1 MNQSET
7 SAGGSQT
14 DTGGIGG
21 HPRGLTTLFFTE
33 MWERL
38 SYYGM
43 RSFLVLFMTA
53 SVATGGLGLTTAVAA
68 RVYGLYTASVYL
80 ASLPGGWV
88 ADRILGLRKA
98 VLWGGIA
105 IMLGHFTLI
114 IHSDAT
120 FYTGLILIVIG
131 TGLLKPN
138 ISALVGEL
146 YDRDDPRKDS
156 GFSLYY
162 MGINLGAFMA
172 PLICGTLAQ
181 NVGWHW
187 GFGAAGVGMMFGLIQ
202 YTLTANRLGQAGKA
216 PEKNLD
222 EPQSV
227 GLSISGLLWLGGVAM
242 ILIAMAGDLVFGLEL
257 SQLQRFVILLTGSAV
272 FMASLYVGGNFD
284 VTEKKR
290 GVSIFFLFLV
300 AALFWAGFE
309 QAGSSLTLFADR
321 MTGNTVAGTE
331 FPSSWYQSLNPIF
344 IILLAPV
351 FSWLWIKMGSKQP
364 SSPAK
369 FSLGLV
375 GVGAGFVI
383 MVFAAQNAAADG
395 GSLVSPG
402 WLFTTYLLHT
412 LGELCLSPVGLSVMT
427 KLAPQRIVGQIMGVW
442 FLAAAIGNYMGGE
455 IAGLF
460 ESLPLPQLFGAVAAV
475 NLAVAVVVIGLAPLV
490 KKQMGGV
497 R

>member
-1 MNQSET
+1 MIDNET
-7 SAGGSQT
+7 SLR
-14 DTGGIGG
+14 DRGGIGG

-43 RSFLVLFMTA
+43 RSFLTLFMTA
-53 SVATGGLGLTTAVAA
+53 SLATGGMAMTTATAA

-80 ASLPGGWV
+80 AALPGGWI

-98 VLWGGIA
+98 VMWGGIA
-105 IMLGHFTLI
+105 IMAGHFTLVFQ
-114 IHSDAT
+114 SDTT
-120 FYTGLILIVIG
+120 FYIGLVLIVIG

-146 YDRDDPRKDS
+146 YERDDPRKDS

-162 MGINLGAFMA
+162 MGINLGAFLA
-172 PLICGTLAQ
+172 PFICGTLAQ
-181 NVGWHW
+181 RVGWHW
-187 GFGAAGVGMMFGLIQ
+187 GFGAAGVGMLFGLIQ
-202 YTLTANRLGQAGKA
+202 YYLMANRLGEAGKA
-216 PEKNLD
+216 PAKTEG
-222 EPQSV
+222 E
-227 GLSISGLLWLGGVAM
+227 GLFEFSFGGMLWLLGVAL
-242 ILIAMAGDLVFGLEL
+242 ILIAMAGDLVFGLDL
-257 SQLQRFVILLTGSAV
+257 SQLQRFVILLTGSTI
-272 FMASLYVGGNFD
+272 FMASLYVGGKFD
-284 VTEKKR
+284 ATEKKR

-321 MTGNTVAGTE
+321 MTDNTIFGFA
-331 FPSSWYQSLNPIF
+331 FPSTWYQALNPIF
-344 IILLAPV
+344 IVLLAPI
-351 FSWLWIKMGSKQP
+351 FSWLWLKLGSKQP

-375 GVGAGFVI
+375 GVGAGFVVMMFGARYI
-383 MVFAAQNAAADG
+383 VGDD
-395 GSLVSPG
+395 SLVSPG
-402 WLFTTYLLHT
+402 WLFMTYLLHT

-427 KLAPQRIVGQIMGVW
+427 KLSPQRIVGQIMGVW
-442 FLAAAIGNYMGGE
+442 FLAASIGSYIGGE
-455 IAGLF
+455 IASLF
-460 ESLPLPQLFGAVAAV
+460 ESLPLPQLFGTVAAV
-475 NLAVAVVVIGLAPLV
+475 NIGMALLVIAVAPLV

>member
-1 MNQSET
+1 MNVRET
-7 SAGGSQT
+7 PASGAPR

-53 SVATGGLGLTTAVAA
+53 SAAAGGLGLNAA
-68 RVYGLYTASVYL
+68 IAGRIYGLYTASVYL
-80 ASLPGGWV
+80 AALPGGWV

-105 IMLGHFTLI
+105 IMAGHFTLI
-114 IHSDAT
+114 IHSEAT
-120 FYTGLILIVIG
+120 FYTGLALIVIG

-138 ISALVGEL
+138 ISALVGAL

-156 GFSLYY
+156 GYSLYY
-162 MGINLGAFMA
+162 MGINLGAFIA
-172 PLICGTLAQ
+172 PLVCGTLAQ
-181 NVGWHW
+181 RVGWHW
-187 GFGAAGVGMMFGLIQ
+187 GFGAAGVGMLFGVIQ
-202 YTLTANRLGQAGKA
+202 YTLTANRLGKAGQE
-216 PEKNLD
+216 PEKATQQA
-222 EPQSV
+222 ES
-227 GLSISGLLWLGGVAM
+227 GLSMGGALWLLGIG
-242 ILIAMAGDLVFGLEL
+242 LIVLAMAGDLLFGLEM
-257 SQLQRFVILLTGSAV
+257 SQLQRFVVLLTGSSIFIA
-272 FMASLYVGGNFD
+272 ALYVGGGFSA
-284 VTEKKR
+284 TEKKR
-290 GVSIFFLFLV
+290 GFSVYFLFLV

-321 MTGNTVAGTE
+321 MSDNEILGTE
-331 FPSSWYQSLNPIF
+331 FPSTWYQSLNAIF
-344 IILLAPV
+344 IVILAPV
-351 FSWLWIKMGSKQP
+351 FSWLWIKMDDKQP

-375 GVGAGFVI
+375 GVGLGFVI
-383 MVFAAQNAAADG
+383 MVLAAQRAATGD
-395 GSLVSPG
+395 LVSPG

-427 KLAPQRIVGQIMGVW
+427 KLAPDRIVGQIMGVW
-442 FLAAAIGNYMGGE
+442 FLAASIGSFIGGE
-455 IAGLF
+455 IAALF
-460 ESLPLPQLFGAVAAV
+460 ETLPLPQLFGAVAAV
-475 NLAVAVVVIGLAPLV
+475 NLGVAVLVIAATPLV

-497 R
+497 H

>member
-1 MNQSET
+1 MNESET
-7 SAGGSQT
+7 SAGGVQR

-43 RSFLVLFMTA
+43 RSFLVLFLTA
-53 SVATGGLGLTTAVAA
+53 SAATGGLGLTTAVAT

-80 ASLPGGWV
+80 ACLPGGWV
-88 ADRILGLRKA
+88 ADRLIGLRKA

-105 IMLGHFTLI
+105 IMAGHFTLVNQSETAVYI
-114 IHSDAT
+114 
-120 FYTGLILIVIG
+120 GLILIVIG

-146 YDRDDPRKDS
+146 YERNDPRKDS

-162 MGINLGAFMA
+162 MGINLGAFLA

-181 NVGWHW
+181 KVGWHW
-187 GFGAAGVGMMFGLIQ
+187 GFGAAGVGMLFGLIQ

-216 PEKNLD
+216 PAPGQKTEFSFSGVLWFLG
-222 EPQSV
+222 V
-227 GLSISGLLWLGGVAM
+227 GL

-257 SQLQRFVILLTGSAV
+257 SQLQRFVILLAGSTV
-272 FMASLYVGGNFD
+272 FMVALYVGGNFD
-284 VTEKKR
+284 ATEKKR
-290 GVSIFFLFLV
+290 GISIFVLFLV

-321 MTGNTVAGTE
+321 MTDNALLGMP
-331 FPSSWYQSLNPIF
+331 FPSTWFQSLNPVF
-344 IILLAPV
+344 IVLLAPV
-351 FSWLWIKMGSKQP
+351 FSWLWIRMGSKQP
-364 SSPAK
+364 SSPMK

-375 GVGAGFVI
+375 GVGLGFIV
-383 MVFAAQNAAADG
+383 MMFAARLVTGDD
-395 GSLVSPG
+395 SLVSPG
-402 WLFTTYLLHT
+402 WLFATYLLHT

-427 KLAPQRIVGQIMGVW
+427 KLAPQKIVGQIMGVW
-442 FLAAAIGNYMGGE
+442 FLAASIGNYIGGE

-460 ESLPLPQLFGAVAAV
+460 ESLPLPQLFGTVAAI
-475 NLAVAVVVIGLAPLV
+475 NIGVAVLVIALAPLV

>member
-1 MNQSET
+1 
-7 SAGGSQT
+7 
-14 DTGGIGG
+14 
-21 HPRGLTTLFFTE
+21 
-33 MWERL
+33 
-38 SYYGM
+38 M
-43 RSFLVLFMTA
+43 RSFLVLFLTA
-53 SVATGGLGLTTAVAA
+53 SAAAGGLGLTTAVAA

-80 ASLPGGWV
+80 AALPGGWI
-88 ADRILGLRKA
+88 ADRLIGLRKA

-105 IMLGHFTLI
+105 IMAGHFTLV
-114 IHSDAT
+114 IHSEIAV
-120 FYTGLILIVIG
+120 YTGLILIVIG

-146 YDRDDPRKDS
+146 YDKDDPRKDS

-162 MGINLGAFMA
+162 MGINLGAFFA

-181 NVGWHW
+181 RVGWHW
-187 GFGAAGVGMMFGLIQ
+187 GFGAAGVGMLFGVIQ
-202 YTLTANRLGQAGKA
+202 YTLTANRLGQAGQA
-216 PEKNLD
+216 PAPGQKTEFSFSGMLWLLG
-222 EPQSV
+222 V
-227 GLSISGLLWLGGVAM
+227 GL
-242 ILIAMAGDLVFGLEL
+242 ILIAMAGDLVFDLEM
-257 SQLQRFVILLTGSAV
+257 SQLQRFVILLAGSAV

-284 VTEKKR
+284 ATEKKR
-290 GVSIFFLFLV
+290 GISIFFLFLV

-321 MTGNTVAGTE
+321 MTDNNLFGMP
-331 FPSSWYQSLNPIF
+331 FPSTWFQSLNPIF

-351 FSWLWIKMGSKQP
+351 FSWLWIKMGRKQP
-364 SSPAK
+364 SSPMK
-369 FSLGLV
+369 FALGLV
-375 GVGAGFVI
+375 GVGLGFIV
-383 MVFAAQNAAADG
+383 MMFAARYITGDD
-395 GSLVSPG
+395 SLVSPG

-442 FLAAAIGNYMGGE
+442 FLAASIGSYIGGE

-460 ESLPLPQLFGAVAAV
+460 ETLPLPQLFGAVAAI
-475 NLAVAVVVIGLAPLV
+475 NLAVAVVVIAATPLV

>member
-1 MNQSET
+1 MNESDT
-7 SAGGSQT
+7 SAGGT
-14 DTGGIGG
+14 PLDTGGIGG

-53 SVATGGLGLTTAVAA
+53 SVATGGLGLTTVAA
-68 RVYGLYTASVYL
+68 TRIYGLYTASVYL
-80 ASLPGGWV
+80 AALPGGWI
-88 ADRILGLRKA
+88 ADRFLGLRRA

-105 IMLGHFTLI
+105 IMAGHFTLVI
-114 IHSDAT
+114 QSERT
-120 FYTGLILIVIG
+120 FYIGLALIVIG
-131 TGLLKPN
+131 TGLLKGN

-146 YDRDDPRKDS
+146 YEKDDPRKDS

-162 MGINLGAFMA
+162 MGINLGAFLA

-202 YTLTANRLGQAGKA
+202 YTLTANRLGQAGMA
-216 PEKNLD
+216 PEKNRD
-222 EPQSV
+222 APRG
-227 GLSISGLLWLGGVAM
+227 GLSIGGLLWLAGVAL
-242 ILIAMAGDLVFGLEL
+242 ILIAMAGDLVFGLDL

-321 MTGNTVAGTE
+321 MTGNSVAGTE
-331 FPSSWYQSLNPIF
+331 FPSTWYQSLNPIF

-351 FSWLWIKMGSKQP
+351 FSWLWIKMGSRQP

-375 GVGAGFVI
+375 GVGAGFII
-383 MVFAAQNAAADG
+383 MVFAAQRAAADG

-475 NLAVAVVVIGLAPLV
+475 NLGVAVLVIAITPLV

>member
-1 MNQSET
+1 MDAPQ
-7 SAGGSQT
+7 G
-14 DTGGIGG
+14 
-21 HPRGLTTLFFTE
+21 
-33 MWERL
+33 RL
-38 SYYGM
+38 S
-43 RSFLVLFMTA
+43 
-53 SVATGGLGLTTAVAA
+53 
-68 RVYGLYTASVYL
+68 
-80 ASLPGGWV
+80 
-88 ADRILGLRKA
+88 
-98 VLWGGIA
+98 
-105 IMLGHFTLI
+105 
-114 IHSDAT
+114 
-120 FYTGLILIVIG
+120 
-131 TGLLKPN
+131 
-138 ISALVGEL
+138 
-146 YDRDDPRKDS
+146 
-156 GFSLYY
+156 
-162 MGINLGAFMA
+162 MG
-172 PLICGTLAQ
+172 
-181 NVGWHW
+181 
-187 GFGAAGVGMMFGLIQ
+187 
-202 YTLTANRLGQAGKA
+202 
-216 PEKNLD
+216 
-222 EPQSV
+222 
-227 GLSISGLLWLGGVAM
+227 GLLWLAGVAM
-242 ILIAMAGDLVFGLEL
+242 ILIAMAGDLVFGLDL

-284 VTEKKR
+284 ATEKKR

-321 MTGNTVAGTE
+321 MTGNSVAGAE
-331 FPSSWYQSLNPIF
+331 FPSTWYQSLNPIF

-375 GVGAGFVI
+375 GVGVGFVI
-383 MVFAAQNAAADG
+383 MVFAAQRAAADG
-395 GSLVSPG
+395 GALVSPG

-460 ESLPLPQLFGAVAAV
+460 ESLPLPQLFGAVAGV
-475 NLAVAVVVIGLAPLV
+475 NLAVAVVVIALTPLV

>member
-1 MNQSET
+1 MNESET
-7 SAGGSQT
+7 SVGGSRQ

-43 RSFLVLFMTA
+43 RSFLTLFMTA
-53 SVATGGLGLTTAVAA
+53 SLASGGLAMTTAVAA

-80 ASLPGGWV
+80 ASLPGGWI

-98 VLWGGIA
+98 VLWGGVA
-105 IMLGHFTLI
+105 IMAGHFTLV
-114 IHSDAT
+114 IHSEAT
-120 FYTGLILIVIG
+120 FYTGLVLIVIG

-146 YDRDDPRKDS
+146 YERDDPRKDS

-162 MGINLGAFMA
+162 MGINLGAFLA

-181 NVGWHW
+181 RVGWHW
-187 GFGAAGVGMMFGLIQ
+187 GFGAAGVGMLFGLIQ
-202 YTLTANRLGQAGKA
+202 YSLTANRLGEAGKA
-216 PEKNLD
+216 PAKTEAGFEFSFGGMLWLLG
-222 EPQSV
+222 V
-227 GLSISGLLWLGGVAM
+227 GLIV
-242 ILIAMAGDLVFGLEL
+242 IAMAGDLVFGMDL
-257 SQLQRFVILLTGSAV
+257 SQLQRFVILLAGSTI
-272 FMASLYVGGNFD
+272 FMVSLYVGGNFD
-284 VTEKKR
+284 ATEKKR

-321 MTGNTVAGTE
+321 MTDNAMFGMT
-331 FPSSWYQSLNPIF
+331 FPSTWYQSLNPIF

-351 FSWLWIKMGSKQP
+351 FSWLWIKLGSKQP

-375 GVGAGFVI
+375 GVGAGFVV
-383 MVFAAQNAAADG
+383 MMFAAQYVTGDD
-395 GSLVSPG
+395 SLVSPG
-402 WLFTTYLLHT
+402 WLFATYLLHT

-427 KLAPQRIVGQIMGVW
+427 KLAPQKIVGQIMGVW
-442 FLAAAIGNYMGGE
+442 FLAASIGSYIGGE
-455 IAGLF
+455 IASLF
-460 ESLPLPQLFGAVAAV
+460 ESLPLPELFGTVAAV
-475 NLAVAVVVIGLAPLV
+475 NLGVAVLVIAAAPLV
-490 KKQMGGV
+490 KRQMGGV
-497 R
+497 H

>member
-1 MNQSET
+1 MNENES
-7 SAGGSQT
+7 SVGGT
-14 DTGGIGG
+14 PRDTGGIGG

-53 SVATGGLGLTTAVAA
+53 SVAAGGLGLTTAVAA

-105 IMLGHFTLI
+105 IMMGHFTLI
-114 IHSDAT
+114 IHSDVT

-146 YDRDDPRKDS
+146 YERDDPRKDS

-162 MGINLGAFMA
+162 MGINLGAFIA
-172 PLICGTLAQ
+172 PLVCGTLAQ

-202 YTLTANRLGQAGKA
+202 YTLTANRLGEAGKA
-216 PEKNLD
+216 PEKNTD
-222 EPQSV
+222 AAE
-227 GLSISGLLWLGGVAM
+227 GGISMGGLLWLGGLAM
-242 ILIAMAGDLVFGLEL
+242 IVIAMAGDLVFGLNL
-257 SQLQRFVILLTGSAV
+257 SQLQRFLILLTGSAV
-272 FMASLYVGGNFD
+272 FMASLYVGGNFNA
-284 VTEKKR
+284 TEKKR
-290 GVSIFFLFLV
+290 GISIFFLFLV

-321 MTGNTVAGTE
+321 MTDNSIGSTE
-331 FPSSWYQSLNPIF
+331 FPSTWYQSLNPIF

-351 FSWLWIKMGSKQP
+351 FSWMWIKMGSKQP

-383 MVFAAQNAAADG
+383 MVFAAQRAAAG
-395 GSLVSPG
+395 GGLLVSPG

-427 KLAPQRIVGQIMGVW
+427 KLAPQKIVGQIMGVW

-460 ESLPLPQLFGAVAAV
+460 ETLPLPQLFGAVAAI
-475 NLAVAVVVIGLAPLV
+475 NIGVAVVVIALAPLV

>member
-1 MNQSET
+1 MTDNQPSVNG
-7 SAGGSQT
+7 SAR

-80 ASLPGGWV
+80 ASLPGGWI
-88 ADRILGLRKA
+88 ADRVIGLRKA

-105 IMLGHFTLI
+105 IMAGHFTLAVP
-114 IHSDAT
+114 STSA
-120 FYTGLILIVIG
+120 FYIGLVLIVIG

-138 ISALVGEL
+138 ISAMVGEL

-162 MGINLGAFMA
+162 MGINLGAFLA
-172 PLICGTLAQ
+172 PLVCGTLAQ

-187 GFGAAGVGMMFGLIQ
+187 GFGAAGVGMLFGLIQ
-202 YTLTANRLGQAGKA
+202 YTLTANRLGEAGKV
-216 PEKNLD
+216 PEKSAGGFQF
-222 EPQSV
+222 EVS
-227 GLSISGLLWLGGVAM
+227 LGGVLWLVGVSL
-242 ILIAMAGDLVFGLEL
+242 IVIAMAGDLIFGLDL
-257 SQLQRFVILLTGSAV
+257 SQLQRFVVLLLGSAV
-272 FMASLYVGGNFD
+272 FMVSLYVGGNFD
-284 VTEKKR
+284 AKEKKR
-290 GVSIFFLFLV
+290 GISIFFLFLV

-321 MTGNTVAGTE
+321 MTGNNFLGME
-331 FPSSWYQSLNPIF
+331 FPSSWYQTLNPIY

-351 FSWLWIKMGSKQP
+351 FSWMWIKLGDKQP
-364 SSPAK
+364 SSPGK

-375 GVGAGFVI
+375 GVGLGFVV
-383 MVFAAQNAAADG
+383 MVIAAQQVAG
-395 GSLVSPG
+395 GNLVSPG
-402 WLFTTYLLHT
+402 WLIATYLLHT

-427 KLAPQRIVGQIMGVW
+427 KLAPQKIGGQIMGVW

-460 ESLPLPQLFGAVAAV
+460 ESLPLPELFGSVAAI
-475 NLAVAVVVIGLAPLV
+475 NIGVAVVVIALTPLV
-490 KKQMGGV
+490 KRQMGGV

>member
-1 MNQSET
+1 MTDNPTPTDAET
-7 SAGGSQT
+7 L

-53 SVATGGLGLTTAVAA
+53 SVATGGLGLSTAMAA

-80 ASLPGGWV
+80 ASLPGGWI
-88 ADRILGLRKA
+88 ADRVLGLRKS

-105 IMLGHFTLI
+105 IMLGHFTLAVP
-114 IHSDAT
+114 SET
-120 FYTGLILIVIG
+120 GFYIGLILIVIG

-146 YDRDDPRKDS
+146 YDKDDPRKDS

-162 MGINLGAFMA
+162 MGINLGAFLA
-172 PLICGTLAQ
+172 PLVCGTLAQ
-181 NVGWHW
+181 TVGWHW
-187 GFGAAGVGMMFGLIQ
+187 GFGAAGVGMLFGLVQ
-202 YTLTANRLGQAGKA
+202 YVLTGNRLGKAGKK
-216 PEKNLD
+216 PEKTAREGGFSL
-222 EPQSV
+222 SFGGVLWLIGV
-227 GLSISGLLWLGGVAM
+227 GL

-257 SQLQRFVILLTGSAV
+257 SQLQRFVVLLVGSAV
-272 FMASLYVGGNFD
+272 FMASLYVGGNFSA
-284 VTEKKR
+284 TEKKR
-290 GVSIFFLFLV
+290 GFSIFFLFLV

-321 MTGNTVAGTE
+321 MTANTALGME

-344 IILLAPV
+344 ILIFAPV
-351 FSWLWIKMGSKQP
+351 FSWLWIKMGHKQP

-369 FSLGLV
+369 FSLGV
-375 GVGAGFVI
+375 IGVGLGFVI
-383 MVFAAQNAAADG
+383 MVFAAQRASAG
-395 GSLVSPG
+395 LVSPN
-402 WLFTTYLLHT
+402 WLLTTYLLHT

-427 KLAPQRIVGQIMGVW
+427 KLSPQRIVGQIMGVW

-455 IAGLF
+455 IVGLF
-460 ESLPLPQLFGAVAAV
+460 EALPLPQLFGSVAGV
-475 NLAVAVVVIGLAPLV
+475 NLGVAVLVIALTPLV
-490 KKQMGGV
+490 KRQMGGV

>member
-1 MNQSET
+1 MNENES
-7 SAGGSQT
+7 SVGGT
-14 DTGGIGG
+14 PRDTGGIGG

-53 SVATGGLGLTTAVAA
+53 SVAAGGLGLTTAVAA

-98 VLWGGIA
+98 VLWGGVA
-105 IMLGHFTLI
+105 IMMGHFTLI
-114 IHSDAT
+114 IHSDVT

-146 YDRDDPRKDS
+146 YERDDPRKDS

-162 MGINLGAFMA
+162 MGINLGAFIA
-172 PLICGTLAQ
+172 PLVCGTLAQ

-202 YTLTANRLGQAGKA
+202 YTLTANRLGEAGKA
-216 PEKNLD
+216 PEKNAD
-222 EPQSV
+222 AAE
-227 GLSISGLLWLGGVAM
+227 GGISMGGLLWLGGLAM
-242 ILIAMAGDLVFGLEL
+242 IIIAMAGDLVFGLNL
-257 SQLQRFVILLTGSAV
+257 SQLQRFLILLTGSAV
-272 FMASLYVGGNFD
+272 FMASLYVGGNFNA
-284 VTEKKR
+284 TEKKR
-290 GVSIFFLFLV
+290 GISIFFLFLV

-321 MTGNTVAGTE
+321 MTDNSIGSTE
-331 FPSSWYQSLNPIF
+331 FPSTWYQSLNPIF

-351 FSWLWIKMGSKQP
+351 FSWMWIKMGSKQP

-383 MVFAAQNAAADG
+383 MVFAAQRAAAG
-395 GSLVSPG
+395 GGLLVSPG

-427 KLAPQRIVGQIMGVW
+427 KLAPQKIVGQIMGVW

-460 ESLPLPQLFGAVAAV
+460 ETLPLPQLFGTVAAI
-475 NLAVAVVVIGLAPLV
+475 NIGVAVVVIALAPLV

>member
-1 MNQSET
+1 MNESET
-7 SAGGSQT
+7 SVGGGQR

-43 RSFLVLFMTA
+43 RSFLVLFLTA
-53 SVATGGLGLTTAVAA
+53 SAATGGLGLTTAVAT

-80 ASLPGGWV
+80 ACLPGGWI
-88 ADRILGLRKA
+88 ADRLIGLRKA

-105 IMLGHFTLI
+105 IMAGHFTLVI
-114 IHSDAT
+114 QAESAVYI
-120 FYTGLILIVIG
+120 GLILIVIG

-146 YDRDDPRKDS
+146 YERDDPRKDS

-162 MGINLGAFMA
+162 MGINLGAFLA

-181 NVGWHW
+181 KVGWHW
-187 GFGAAGVGMMFGLIQ
+187 GFGAAGVGMLFGLIQ
-202 YTLTANRLGQAGKA
+202 YTLTANRLGQAGEA
-216 PEKNLD
+216 PAPGQKTEFSFGGVLWFVG
-222 EPQSV
+222 V
-227 GLSISGLLWLGGVAM
+227 GL
-242 ILIAMAGDLVFGLEL
+242 ILIAMAGDLVFGLDL
-257 SQLQRFVILLTGSAV
+257 SQLQRFVLLLAGSTV
-272 FMASLYVGGNFD
+272 FMMSLYVGGNFD
-284 VTEKKR
+284 ATEKKR
-290 GVSIFFLFLV
+290 GISIFFLFLV

-321 MTGNTVAGTE
+321 MTNNTMLGMP
-331 FPSSWYQSLNPIF
+331 FPSTWFQSLNPVF
-344 IILLAPV
+344 IVLLAPV
-351 FSWLWIKMGSKQP
+351 FSWLWIRLGKKQP
-364 SSPAK
+364 SSPMK

-375 GVGAGFVI
+375 GVGLGFVV
-383 MVFAAQNAAADG
+383 MMFAARLVTGDD
-395 GSLVSPG
+395 SLVSPG
-402 WLFTTYLLHT
+402 WLFMTFLLHT

-427 KLAPQRIVGQIMGVW
+427 KLAPQKIVGQIMGVW
-442 FLAAAIGNYMGGE
+442 FLAASIGSYIGGE

-460 ESLPLPQLFGAVAAV
+460 ESLPLPQLFGTVAAI
-475 NLAVAVVVIGLAPLV
+475 NIGVAVLVIVVTPLV

>member
-1 MNQSET
+1 MNESET
-7 SAGGSQT
+7 SVDGT
-14 DTGGIGG
+14 PRDTGGFGG

-43 RSFLVLFMTA
+43 RSFLVLFLTA
-53 SVATGGLGLTTAVAA
+53 SAAAGGLGLTTAVAA

-80 ASLPGGWV
+80 AALPGGWI
-88 ADRILGLRKA
+88 ADRLIGLRKA

-105 IMLGHFTLI
+105 IMAGHFTLV
-114 IHSDAT
+114 IHSEIAV
-120 FYTGLILIVIG
+120 YTGLILIVIG

-146 YDRDDPRKDS
+146 YDKDDPRKDS

-162 MGINLGAFMA
+162 MGINLGAFFA

-181 NVGWHW
+181 RVGWHW
-187 GFGAAGVGMMFGLIQ
+187 GFGAAGVGMLFGVIQ
-202 YTLTANRLGQAGKA
+202 YTLTANRLGQAGQA
-216 PEKNLD
+216 PAPGQKTEFSFSGMLWLLG
-222 EPQSV
+222 V
-227 GLSISGLLWLGGVAM
+227 GL
-242 ILIAMAGDLVFGLEL
+242 ILIAMAGDLVFDLEM
-257 SQLQRFVILLTGSAV
+257 SQLQRFVILLAGSAV

-284 VTEKKR
+284 ATEKKR
-290 GVSIFFLFLV
+290 GISIFFLFLV

-321 MTGNTVAGTE
+321 MTDNNLFGMP
-331 FPSSWYQSLNPIF
+331 FPSTWFQSLNPIF

-351 FSWLWIKMGSKQP
+351 FSWLWIKMGRKQP
-364 SSPAK
+364 SSPMK
-369 FSLGLV
+369 FALGLV
-375 GVGAGFVI
+375 GVGLGFIV
-383 MVFAAQNAAADG
+383 MMFAARYITGDD
-395 GSLVSPG
+395 SLVSPG

-442 FLAAAIGNYMGGE
+442 FLAASIGSYIGGE

-460 ESLPLPQLFGAVAAV
+460 ETLPLPQLFGAVAAI
-475 NLAVAVVVIGLAPLV
+475 NLAVAVVVIAATPLV

>member
-1 MNQSET
+1 MTDNEPALNG
-7 SAGGSQT
+7 SAR

-53 SVATGGLGLTTAVAA
+53 SVATGGLGMTTAVAG

-80 ASLPGGWV
+80 AALPGGWI
-88 ADRILGLRKA
+88 ADRLIGLRKA
-98 VLWGGIA
+98 VLWGGFA
-105 IMLGHFTLI
+105 IMAGHFTLAI
-114 IHSDAT
+114 PSDTA

-138 ISALVGEL
+138 ISAMVGEL

-162 MGINLGAFMA
+162 MGINLGAFLA
-172 PLICGTLAQ
+172 PLVCGTLAQ
-181 NVGWHW
+181 RVGWHW

-202 YTLTANRLGQAGKA
+202 YVLTANRLGTAGKP
-216 PEKNLD
+216 PEKSSGGFKF
-222 EPQSV
+222 E
-227 GLSISGLLWLGGVAM
+227 LSLSGTLWLVGVGM
-242 ILIAMAGDLVFGLEL
+242 ILIAMAGDLVFGLEF
-257 SQLQRFVILLTGSAV
+257 SQLQRFVTLAAGASIFIL
-272 FMASLYVGGNFD
+272 SLYVGGD
-284 VTEKKR
+284 YSPKEKKQ
-290 GVSIFFLFLV
+290 GFSIYFLFLV

-321 MTGNTVAGTE
+321 MTNNSAFGIA
-331 FPSSWYQSLNPIF
+331 FPSSWYQSLNPVY

-351 FSWLWIKMGSKQP
+351 FSWLWIKMGDKQP

-375 GVGAGFVI
+375 GVGVGFVV
-383 MVFAAQNAAADG
+383 MVLAAQRAADG
-395 GSLVSPG
+395 GGVDPS
-402 WLFTTYLLHT
+402 WLMATYLLHT

-427 KLAPQRIVGQIMGVW
+427 KLAPQKIGGQIMGVW

-460 ESLPLPQLFGAVAAV
+460 EAFPLPQLFGSVAAV
-475 NLAVAVVVIGLAPLV
+475 NIAVAVVVIALTPMV
-490 KKQMGGV
+490 KRQMGGV
-497 R
+497 K